1 MEVKRAG
8 EEKGEAKEGERRYS
22 ERLEKEGCGIR
33 EREEGKKEKNG
44 GRGRVREEAKRKG
57 REEGK
62 VQEEGGEER
71 EQGEETR
78 V

>member
-1 MEVKRAG
+1 MEK
-8 EEKGEAKEGERRYS
+8 
-22 ERLEKEGCGIR
+22 KEGCGIR

-44 GRGRVREEAKRKG
+44 GKGRVREEAKRKG